1 MKIYDLKDAV
11 SLLALGRLRSCVFEI
26 AGTVGN
32 GSDVSAFGFSIR
44 IRFEGEKFDV
54 EKNRSVGNEHD
65 DLRADVA
72 KGVTNKRS
80 FVFGL
85 LEKSLLVPR

>member
-44 IRFEGEKFDV
+44 IRFEGEKF
-54 EKNRSVGNEHD
+54 E
-65 DLRADVA
+65 
-72 KGVTNKRS
+72 
-80 FVFGL
+80 
-85 LEKSLLVPR
+85 LE